1 MFNDLPASQPT
12 IFQSMGKRSSRAAYL
27 QLASIAIFAA
37 SLIASVSTPANAQAT
52 APVTAQKLVTD
63 QSTISFVSK
72 QMGVPVEGKFGKID
86 AQINFDPKKLDAA
99 KISFTIDTGS
109 AVIGDAETI
118 RELKKSTWFDV
129 AKHPTASFIASKV
142 TAAGASK
149 FEVAGNLSIKGASK
163 PVVTVVTLSQK
174 NGLSTIEGSLPV
186 KRLDFKLGDGDWK
199 DTSIVA
205 DEVQIK
211 FKLVVN
217 GIAPL

>member
-1 MFNDLPASQPT
+1 MFTDLPASQQAA
-12 IFQSMGKRSSRAAYL
+12 FQLISKNPSRTAHL
-27 QLASIAIFAA
+27 QLASIAVFVA
-37 SLIASVSTPANAQAT
+37 SLIASISTPANAQAN
-52 APVTAQKLVTD
+52 APVTAQKLVAE

-86 AQINFDPKKLDAA
+86 AQINFDPKRLDAA
-99 KISFTIDTGS
+99 KINFTIDTGS

-118 RELKKSTWFDV
+118 RELKKPTWFDV
-129 AKHPTASFIASKV
+129 AKHPTASFIANKV
-142 TAAGASK
+142 TAAGAGK

-163 PVVTVVTLSQK
+163 PVSTIVTLSQQG
-174 NGLSTIEGSLPV
+174 GLSTIEGSLPV

>member
-1 MFNDLPASQPT
+1 MSNDLRFNQPLA
-12 IFQSMGKRSSRAAYL
+12 IQSSSNRLRSANYL
-27 QLASIAIFAA
+27 RFATVATVVAVVALFSIN
-37 SLIASVSTPANAQAT
+37 PANAQAT
-52 APVTAQKLVTD
+52 APAGQQRLLAD

-86 AQINFDPKKLDAA
+86 AQIIFDPKKLDSA
-99 KISFTIDTGS
+99 KINFTIDTAS

-118 RELKKSTWFDV
+118 RELKKPTWFDV
-129 AKHPTASFIASKV
+129 AKHPTATFTASKV
-142 TAAGASK
+142 TAAGAGK
-149 FEVAGNLSIKGASK
+149 FEIAGNLIIKGASK
-163 PVVTVVTLSQK
+163 PVSTLVTLSQK
-174 NGLSTIEGSLPV
+174 SGLSTIEGSLPV

-217 GIAPL
+217 GIAQL

>member
-1 MFNDLPASQPT
+1 MFTDLPASQPT
-12 IFQSMGKRSSRAAYL
+12 AFQLISKHPSRTAHL
-27 QLASIAIFAA
+27 QLASIAVFVA
-37 SLIASVSTPANAQAT
+37 SLVASINTPANAQAN
-52 APVTAQKLVTD
+52 APVFAQKLITE

-86 AQINFDPKKLDAA
+86 AQINFDPKKLDIA

-118 RELKKSTWFDV
+118 RELKKPTWFDV
-129 AKHPTASFIASKV
+129 AKHPTASFIANKV
-142 TAAGASK
+142 TAAGAGK

-163 PVVTVVTLSQK
+163 PVSTIVTLSQQG
-174 NGLSTIEGSLPV
+174 GLSTIEGSLPV

>member
-1 MFNDLPASQPT
+1 MFNDLPTAQPT
-12 IFQSMGKRSSRAAYL
+12 AFRLMGNRSSHSTYL
-27 QLASIAIFAA
+27 RFVCISVFAA
-37 SLIASVSTPANAQAT
+37 SLMASANTPANAQAN
-52 APVTAQKLVTD
+52 APTTAQKLVAE

-99 KISFTIDTGS
+99 KISFTIDTSS

-118 RELKKSTWFDV
+118 RELKKPTWFDV

-142 TAAGASK
+142 TAAGAGK

-163 PVVTVVTLSQK
+163 PVTTVVTLSQK
-174 NGLSTIEGSLPV
+174 SGLSTIEGSLPV